1 MKQFAIGFVLALLA
15 IGSMA
20 VAQNL
25 LPKATAW
32 QVNVTCTPPANTGSL
47 PECTAAQVTAG
58 ASGCWDTVAGYF
70 FLRAPSGSTSY
81 AQLNATATT
90 GCGYTDTG
98 ATPGAT
104 WNYIAESVDAQGN
117 KSVPSNMAA
126 ATIPA
131 VLTAGTL
138 AGKTT

>member
-1 MKQFAIGFVLALLA
+1 MNYRFSIMLLGLACPFGFAQSA
-15 IGSMA
+15 
-20 VAQNL
+20 

-32 QVNVTCTPPANTGSL
+32 DVNLTCTAPAGS
-47 PECTAAQVTAG
+47 P
-58 ASGCWDTVAGYF
+58 DPVAGYL

-81 AQLNATATT
+81 AQLNATVTT

-104 WNYIAESVDAQGN
+104 WNYIAESVDAQGVA
-117 KSVPSNMAA
+117 SAPSNMAA

>member
-1 MKQFAIGFVLALLA
+1 MTIRGFIPLLLLLA
-15 IGSMA
+15 VPA
-20 VAQNL
+20 AFAQSA

-32 QVNVTCTPPANTGSL
+32 QVILSCTPGVSNGDPA
-47 PECTAAQVTAG
+47 V
-58 ASGCWDTVAGYF
+58 GYL

-104 WNYIAESVDAQGN
+104 WNYIAESVDAQGVA
-117 KSVPSNMAA
+117 SAPSNMAA

>member
-1 MKQFAIGFVLALLA
+1 MLRCLYFIALFGLSSCCVLAQSA
-15 IGSMA
+15 
-20 VAQNL
+20 
-25 LPKATAW
+25 LPAATTW
-32 QVNVTCTPPANTGSL
+32 QVNLTCTPPVSS
-47 PECTAAQVTAG
+47 P
-58 ASGCWDTVAGYF
+58 DPVAGYL

-81 AQLNATATT
+81 AQLNAKATT

-104 WNYIAESVDAQGN
+104 WNYIAESVDAQGVA
-117 KSVPSNMAA
+117 SAPSNMAV

>member
-1 MKQFAIGFVLALLA
+1 MLRCLYFIVLFGLSSCWAL
-15 IGSMA
+15 
-20 VAQNL
+20 AQSV
-25 LPKATAW
+25 LPHATTW
-32 QVNVTCTPPANTGSL
+32 QVNLTCTPPVSSAD
-47 PECTAAQVTAG
+47 PAV
-58 ASGCWDTVAGYF
+58 GYL

-81 AQLNATATT
+81 KQLNATATT

-104 WNYIAESVDAQGN
+104 WNYIAESVDAQGVA
-117 KSVPSNMAA
+117 SAPSNMAV

>member
-1 MKQFAIGFVLALLA
+1 MLRCLYFIVLFGLSSCWAL
-15 IGSMA
+15 
-20 VAQNL
+20 AQSV
-25 LPKATAW
+25 LPHATTW
-32 QVNVTCTPPANTGSL
+32 QVNLTCTPPVSSAD
-47 PECTAAQVTAG
+47 PAV
-58 ASGCWDTVAGYF
+58 GYL

-81 AQLNATATT
+81 KQLNATATT

-104 WNYIAESVDAQGN
+104 WNYIAESVDAQGVA
-117 KSVPSNMAA
+117 SAPSNMAA

>member
-1 MKQFAIGFVLALLA
+1 MSRCLYLIVLFGLSSCCAL
-15 IGSMA
+15 
-20 VAQNL
+20 AQSALPHATTWRVNL
-25 LPKATAW
+25 
-32 QVNVTCTPPANTGSL
+32 TCTPGVSNGDPAVG
-47 PECTAAQVTAG
+47 
-58 ASGCWDTVAGYF
+58 F
-70 FLRAPSGSTSY
+70 IFLRAPSGGSTSY

-104 WNYIAESVDAQGN
+104 WNYIAESVDAQGVA
-117 KSVPSNMAA
+117 SAPSNMAA

-138 AGKTT
+138 TGKTT